1 MTKNPFY
8 SISQL
13 EIFSVGNLH
22 FFFSSQKMN
31 FQTLFSYKKMAN
43 FEMESERKS
52 K

>member
-1 MTKNPFY
+1 MTKNPFF

-13 EIFSVGNLH
+13 KIFSVGNLH
-22 FFFSSQKMN
+22 FFFPQKMN

-43 FEMESERKS
+43 LEMESERKS